1 MKKIKIKNRNSRYCN
16 YYLKEDGDNF
26 YKLNLSILDKIGIFN
41 DNIID
46 TLKDIFIGNN
56 ILKSDKN
63 KDNINENVEKHDIFN
78 PNTEEES
85 EIFDKEKKKDIID
98 EVKEKSLSSDE
109 YNLILSNDFILRKLE
124 KRKNMKKVKSTESE
138 NILDNLEI

>member
-1 MKKIKIKNRNSRYCN
+1 M
-16 YYLKEDGDNF
+16 KEDGDNF

-46 TLKDIFIGNN
+46 TLKEIFIGNN

-109 YNLILSNDFILRKLE
+109 YNLILGDDFILRKLE
-124 KRKNMKKVKSTESE
+124 KRKNRKKVKSTESE

>member
-16 YYLKEDGDNF
+16 LYLKEDGDNF
-26 YKLNLSILDKIGIFN
+26 YKLNISILDKIGIFN
-41 DNIID
+41 VNIID

-78 PNTEEES
+78 HNTEEES

-98 EVKEKSLSSDE
+98 
-109 YNLILSNDFILRKLE
+109 
-124 KRKNMKKVKSTESE
+124 
-138 NILDNLEI
+138 

>member
-1 MKKIKIKNRNSRYCN
+1 M
-16 YYLKEDGDNF
+16 
-26 YKLNLSILDKIGIFN
+26 
-41 DNIID
+41 
-46 TLKDIFIGNN
+46 
-56 ILKSDKN
+56 KSDRN

-109 YNLILSNDFILRKLE
+109 YNLILGDDFILRKLE
-124 KRKNMKKVKSTESE
+124 KRKNRKKIKSTESE

>member
-1 MKKIKIKNRNSRYCN
+1 M
-16 YYLKEDGDNF
+16 KEDGDNF

-78 PNTEEES
+78 PNTEEDS

-98 EVKEKSLSSDE
+98 EVKENSLSSDE
-109 YNLILSNDFILRKLE
+109 YNLILGDDFILSKLE
-124 KRKNMKKVKSTESE
+124 KRKNRK
-138 NILDNLEI
+138 

>member
-1 MKKIKIKNRNSRYCN
+1 M
-16 YYLKEDGDNF
+16 KEDGDNF

-41 DNIID
+41 DNKVD
-46 TLKDIFIGNN
+46 TLKEIFIGNN

-78 PNTEEES
+78 PNTEEKS

-98 EVKEKSLSSDE
+98 EVKEKKAYL
-109 YNLILSNDFILRKLE
+109 L
-124 KRKNMKKVKSTESE
+124 M
-138 NILDNLEI
+138 NII